1 MSISCILC
9 SSSRSAAFSSASD
22 APCVASRESAPI
34 ETQRWC
40 EGTGARC
47 PVAASETHKH
57 CQRRKPV
64 TDRATRRRRRVRALS
79 RSRTQISESFKH
91 SASHSSLTRNIAPQT
106 PTATCMATAMAMRPR
121 RAPVPLQLHMFHS
134 NSAGKPRPLSLRHRP
149 RPPVCTV
156 SRRVARAAC
165 DFSRPCGI
173 MRTWWPERLCVA
185 ACLSHRRI
193 EMMAGCAAYGFTF
206 IAPVQYSPGAS
217 ETGLDACADSTQMK
231 ESKPMPSLPYGFQ
244 TTVSLHPR

>member
-79 RSRTQISESFKH
+79 RSIALRFQNLSNIARLTALSLEISLRRRPQPHAWPLPWPCDHGARQF
-91 SASHSSLTRNIAPQT
+91 HSSCTCST
-106 PTATCMATAMAMRPR
+106 PIPR
-121 RAPVPLQLHMFHS
+121 ANRARL
-134 NSAGKPRPLSLRHRP
+134 
-149 RPPVCTV
+149 V
-156 SRRVARAAC
+156 SVTARARPYVPSPAA
-165 DFSRPCGI
+165 SRALPVIFLGLAASC
-173 MRTWWPERLCVA
+173 ERGGRNAFVWL
-185 ACLSHRRI
+185 R
-193 EMMAGCAAYGFTF
+193 
-206 IAPVQYSPGAS
+206 AS
-217 ETGLDACADSTQMK
+217 LIGVL
-231 ESKPMPSLPYGFQ
+231 
-244 TTVSLHPR
+244 R